1 MNFTSRTSHPVLGP
15 AVQDAWWLQCLPGEE
30 MLRELDLF
38 SLEKRRIQGDLAPA
52 FPYLQGGN
60 AALSVVVHEK

>member
-1 MNFTSRTSHPVLGP
+1 M
-15 AVQDAWWLQCLPGEE
+15 PGEE

-60 AALSVVVHEK
+60 ATLSVVVHEK